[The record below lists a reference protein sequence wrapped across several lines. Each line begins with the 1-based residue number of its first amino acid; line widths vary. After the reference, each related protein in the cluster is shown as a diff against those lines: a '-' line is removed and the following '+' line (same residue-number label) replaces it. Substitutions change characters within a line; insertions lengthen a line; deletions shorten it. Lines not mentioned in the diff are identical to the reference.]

1 MKLLCRLFFI
11 QFVVPVNSMSSEF
24 ILQLSNLL
32 LTVTIYLFFMVE
44 IPEVNTWG
52 NSSDKKENIIF
63 KCN

>member
-32 LTVTIYLFFMVE
+32 LTVIIYLFFMVE
-44 IPEVNTWG
+44 IPEVNT
-52 NSSDKKENIIF
+52 
-63 KCN
+63 